1 MDNKRLRLQNQ
12 SKKIPVFSN
21 YSHRGM
27 LSVKTDRGKEPIYIA
42 EYKDKYPEIAVYA
55 PMKVKLDGKEYW
67 DKKYV
72 VDDKVQYRFS
82 EETVLGKIAGNRLG
96 DTNKKVLKKRLY
108 EMPLFVTDIKMGVD
122 TFTGHHGLGF
132 WDRTPDKSTAKEY
145 IRGTETGV
153 FICLD
158 SFKWEDI
165 KYTNDDLM
173 EAYKEWLDEDGIR

>member
-1 MDNKRLRLQNQ
+1 MDNKRLKLQSQN
-12 SKKIPVFSN
+12 KKIPVFSN

-27 LSVKTDRGKEPIYIA
+27 LTVNKEPIYIA

-55 PMKVKLDGKEYW
+55 PMKTTIDGKDFW
-67 DKKYV
+67 DKKFV
-72 VDDKVQYRFS
+72 MDEKPQYRFS
-82 EETVLGKIAGNRLG
+82 EETLLGKLAGKRLG
-96 DTNKKVLKKRLY
+96 SKNKKLVKKKLY

-132 WDRTPDKSTAKEY
+132 WDRTPDKSSLKEY
-145 IRGTETGV
+145 VRGTETGV

-165 KYTNDDLM
+165 KYTNEDLR
-173 EAYKEWLDEDGIR
+173 ETYEEWLDENSLR